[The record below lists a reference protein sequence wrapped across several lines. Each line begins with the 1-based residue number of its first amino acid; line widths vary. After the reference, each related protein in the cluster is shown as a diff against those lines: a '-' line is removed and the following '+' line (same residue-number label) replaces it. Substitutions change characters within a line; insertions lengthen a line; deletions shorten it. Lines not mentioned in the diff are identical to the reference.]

1 MKVQVHEEKYEP
13 PVEIQRTKKIIL
25 TQEEYDSL
33 KTAFAKGKGGS
44 LDYPHTINVHSITL
58 RGNYKWMPVSDV
70 KFSIEIE

>member
-33 KTAFAKGKGGS
+33 KTAFAKGKGWS

-58 RGNYKWMPVSDV
+58 RGNYKWMPASDV
-70 KFSIEIE
+70 EFSIEIE

>member
-1 MKVQVHEEKYEP
+1 MKVQLHEEKYEP

-33 KTAFAKGKGGS
+33 KTAFAKGKGWS

-58 RGNYKWMPVSDV
+58 RGNYKWMPASDV
-70 KFSIEIE
+70 EFSIEIE

>member
-33 KTAFAKGKGGS
+33 KTAFAKGKGWS
-44 LDYPHTINVHSITL
+44 LDYPHTINVGSITL
-58 RGNYKWMPVSDV
+58 RGNYKWMPASDV
-70 KFSIEIE
+70 EFSIEIE